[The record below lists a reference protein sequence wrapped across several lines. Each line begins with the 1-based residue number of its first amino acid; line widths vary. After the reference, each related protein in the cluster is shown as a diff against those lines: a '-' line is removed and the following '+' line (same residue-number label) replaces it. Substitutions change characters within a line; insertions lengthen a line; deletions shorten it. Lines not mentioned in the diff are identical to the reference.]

1 MQSSRGSDPRLH
13 ALACNLVLGAANVLQ
28 IPLAEHVSVRP
39 RAPVC
44 GQGMQ
49 EDQQSN
55 WQTWPLLVRGRQL
68 CQEGVEH
75 AIAIAR
81 DVPGLHLR
89 CLEHAPPLIGTTAP
103 DPVPYPVCS
112 AAPVE
117 GLLNDH
123 GQQPTHP
130 IDVDISAHVAP
141 AHLLPRNRSNC

>member
-1 MQSSRGSDPRLH
+1 
-13 ALACNLVLGAANVLQ
+13 
-28 IPLAEHVSVRP
+28 
-39 RAPVC
+39 
-44 GQGMQ
+44 MQ

-55 WQTWPLLVRGRQL
+55 WQTWPLQVRGRQL

-89 CLEHAPPLIGTTAP
+89 SLEHAPPLIGTTAP
-103 DPVPYPVCS
+103 DPVPYPLCS
-112 AAPVE
+112 VAPVK